1 MITIHEEEQ
10 DHSPGDDHDDTNDFE
25 NDDRDNFG
33 DDDDDTWAEQT
44 YEDRRRLG
52 CNAGR
57 LADKKGQEKNVND
70 HDEDDWK
77 CSKDDCYFDGLFVF
91 LKEKNYR

>member
-10 DHSPGDDHDDTNDFE
+10 DHDDDDHDDDFE
-25 NDDRDNFG
+25 NDDIDDFG

-44 YEDRRRLG
+44 YEDRRQAW

-57 LADKKGQEKNVND
+57 LADKKEQEKNVND

-77 CSKDDCYFDGLFVF
+77 CSDEV
-91 LKEKNYR
+91 

>member
-1 MITIHEEEQ
+1 MMTMTLGLNKHMKI
-10 DHSPGDDHDDTNDFE
+10 G
-25 NDDRDNFG
+25 G
-33 DDDDDTWAEQT
+33 
-44 YEDRRRLG
+44 RLG

-77 CSKDDCYFDGLFVF
+77 SSKDV
-91 LKEKNYR
+91 